1 MAWRRDAYQEAGR
14 RSVAEQVWSDVP
26 VLATPQEDAVADGL
40 VAPLSLAMFA
50 RAGAGAG
57 TSADLTMA
65 RTVRSAPGLDP
76 GRLAAAWNLSVGDAH
91 QLLSGAEPTDGPAPA
106 APTPEENDR

>member
-1 MAWRRDAYQEAGR
+1 
-14 RSVAEQVWSDVP
+14 
-26 VLATPQEDAVADGL
+26 
-40 VAPLSLAMFA
+40 
-50 RAGAGAG
+50 
-57 TSADLTMA
+57 MA